1 MKRISML
8 SNIRTGRGLKA
19 SIALV
24 GALAMGAALVSCGPK
39 GEEKA
44 AEAAKA
50 AAEAATVFAVN
61 TTTATRGQIRDYL
74 ALSGDIVAGST
85 VDAYSDVAGK
95 VTRLYV
101 SIGDRVEK
109 GAPLADVDPSRP
121 GMSYIPGVAKAPIAG
136 TIVALPAQLGMT
148 ISQAVPVARLSRT
161 DALELRTYVAERFVS
176 KVRAGQKAEVLLDAY
191 PGDVFSAT
199 VREVS
204 PVLDPASRT
213 LELRLDLD
221 RADARVKAGMFAKLK
236 VITEDKAGIVKI
248 PSGAVVRRFGESY
261 VFAVEADEAN
271 PGSYVARRRSVV
283 PGILVDD
290 KLELLEGLSAGD
302 EIVVRGQTLLED
314 GSRVNV
320 VDRVAP
326 LPVSD

>member
-1 MKRISML
+1 
-8 SNIRTGRGLKA
+8 
-19 SIALV
+19 
-24 GALAMGAALVSCGPK
+24 
-39 GEEKA
+39 
-44 AEAAKA
+44 
-50 AAEAATVFAVN
+50 
-61 TTTATRGQIRDYL
+61 
-74 ALSGDIVAGST
+74 
-85 VDAYSDVAGK
+85 
-95 VTRLYV
+95 
-101 SIGDRVEK
+101 VEK
-109 GAPLADVDPSRP
+109 GSPLVDIDPSRP

-136 TIVALPAQLGMT
+136 TVVSLPAQLGMT

-176 KVRAGQKAEVLLDAY
+176 KARPGLKAEVLLDAY
-191 PGDVFSAT
+191 PGIVFSAT

-221 RADARVKAGMFAKLK
+221 KTDARVKAGMFAKLK
-236 VITEDKAGIVKI
+236 VITADKPSIVKI
-248 PSGAVVRRFGESY
+248 PSAAVVRRFGETY
-261 VFAVEADEAN
+261 VFAVEADASK
-271 PGSYVARRRSVV
+271 PGTFVARRRSIVQ
-283 PGILVDD
+283 GILIDD
-290 KLELLEGLSAGD
+290 RLEVREGLAAGE

>member
-1 MKRISML
+1 MTIQRASA
-8 SNIRTGRGLKA
+8 RGLKSLLILGGVLA
-19 SIALV
+19 MSA
-24 GALAMGAALVSCGPK
+24 ALASCGPK
-39 GEEKA
+39 A
-44 AEAAKA
+44 DAKA
-50 AAEAATVFAVN
+50 AKDKADAEAVTVFAVN

-74 ALSGDIVAGST
+74 SLSGDIVAGST

-136 TIVALPAQLGMT
+136 TIVVLPAQLGMT
-148 ISQAVPVARLSRT
+148 ISQSVPVARLSRT

-221 RADARVKAGMFAKLK
+221 KADARVKAGMFAKLK
-236 VITEDKAGIVKI
+236 VITEDKPSIVKI
-248 PSGAVVRRFGESY
+248 PSGAVVRRFGDNY

-271 PGSYVARRRSVV
+271 PGSYVVRRRSVV

-290 KLELLEGLSAGD
+290 KLEVLEGLSAGD

>member
-19 SIALV
+19 ALV
-24 GALAMGAALVSCGPK
+24 FGGALAMGAALVSCGPK

-50 AAEAATVFAVN
+50 AAEAVTVFAVN

-74 ALSGDIVAGST
+74 ALSGDVVAGST

-101 SIGDRVEK
+101 SVGDRVEK

-136 TIVALPAQLGMT
+136 TVVALPAQLGMT

-221 RADARVKAGMFAKLK
+221 KADARVKAGMFAKLK
-236 VITEDKAGIVKI
+236 VITEDKTGIVKI

-261 VFAVEADEAN
+261 VFAVEADAAN

-290 KLELLEGLSAGD
+290 KLEVLEGLSAGD

>member
-1 MKRISML
+1 MKRISIL
-8 SNIRTGRGLKA
+8 SNIRTGRGLRA

-24 GALAMGAALVSCGPK
+24 GALVMGAALVSCGPK

-44 AEAAKA
+44 AEAAA
-50 AAEAATVFAVN
+50 ADAEAATVFAVN
-61 TTTATRGQIRDYL
+61 TTVATRGQIRDYL

-101 SIGDRVEK
+101 SVGDRVEK

-148 ISQAVPVARLSRT
+148 ISQSVPVARLSRT

-176 KVRAGQKAEVLLDAY
+176 KVRSGQKAEVLLDAY

-221 RADARVKAGMFAKLK
+221 KADARVKAGMFAKLK
-236 VITEDKAGIVKI
+236 VITEDKPSIVKI
-248 PSGAVVRRFGESY
+248 PSGAVVRRFGDNY
-261 VFAVEADEAN
+261 VFAIEADEAN

-290 KLELLEGLSAGD
+290 KLEVLEGLSAGD

>member
-1 MKRISML
+1 MKLTNMTIQRASA
-8 SNIRTGRGLKA
+8 RGLKSLLILGGVLA
-19 SIALV
+19 MSA
-24 GALAMGAALVSCGPK
+24 ALASCGPK
-39 GEEKA
+39 A
-44 AEAAKA
+44 DAKA
-50 AAEAATVFAVN
+50 AKDKADAEAVTVFAVN

-74 ALSGDIVAGST
+74 SLSGDIVAGST

-136 TIVALPAQLGMT
+136 TIVVLPAQLGMT
-148 ISQAVPVARLSRT
+148 ISQSVPVARLSRT

-221 RADARVKAGMFAKLK
+221 KADARVKAGMFAKLK
-236 VITEDKAGIVKI
+236 VITEDKPSIVKI
-248 PSGAVVRRFGESY
+248 PSGAVVRRFGDNY

-271 PGSYVARRRSVV
+271 PGSYVVRRRSVV

-290 KLELLEGLSAGD
+290 KLEVLEGLSAGD